1 MASLEE
7 STYKKLSA
15 GLADI
20 RMSPAILAM
29 KISRENGQ
37 VNEAMLSLLVNWV
50 IIVANKQLVPFHMK
64 EVQDTCR
71 LLLTSLEELG
81 LTGAVQPE
89 YNEWLAV

>member
-15 GLADI
+15 GLADS

-29 KISRENGQ
+29 KLSKDTAA
-37 VNEAMLSLLVNWV
+37 VNEVMLELIVNW
-50 IIVANKQLVPFHMK
+50 IIIMGHKNPIPFAMK
-64 EVQDTCR
+64 DVNDICK
-71 LLLTSLEELG
+71 LLLMSLEELG
-81 LTGAVQPE
+81 LTGTVQPS